1 LPPRI
6 LKQSWFKLTV
16 GWLKQ
21 SLRGHT
27 LRYRREVEARYPR
40 KTGNAMHPQ
49 SQDPLRWPNKI
60 QMTQRLKAPS
70 WPHKAGEYRHN
81 YKILLNV
88 FRESVVI
95 HMLLRNCERNG
106 KDQEVAL
113 EGRITGSGD
122 KDSPSQETPSLQ
134 VPRQDLL
141 AIWPP
146 LCCREG
152 LVEGWTVMRMPIGE
166 HQHSSF
172 LHSLWIP
179 VSNIRLLY
187 PHCDQ

>member
-1 LPPRI
+1 
-6 LKQSWFKLTV
+6 
-16 GWLKQ
+16 
-21 SLRGHT
+21 
-27 LRYRREVEARYPR
+27 
-40 KTGNAMHPQ
+40 M
-49 SQDPLRWPNKI
+49 
-60 QMTQRLKAPS
+60 
-70 WPHKAGEYRHN
+70 
-81 YKILLNV
+81 
-88 FRESVVI
+88 I

-152 LVEGWTVMRMPIGE
+152 LVEG
-166 HQHSSF
+166 
-172 LHSLWIP
+172 
-179 VSNIRLLY
+179 
-187 PHCDQ
+187 